1 MKNQKTVIIGA
12 STNPSRVS
20 YRAAHMLKEEGVDFV
35 PVGIKKGE
43 LAGKPILDL
52 RQKPKL
58 ENVDTVTLYIGP
70 QNQPEWYEY
79 IFSLNPRRII
89 FNPGTENS
97 EFIEMAAS
105 KGVNAEIAC
114 TLVMLSIGNY

>member
-1 MKNQKTVIIGA
+1 LKNLKTVIIGA

-20 YRAAHMLKEEGVDFV
+20 YRAANMLRAEGIEFV
-35 PVGIKKGE
+35 PVGIKRGE
-43 LAGKPILDL
+43 LAGEPILDL
-52 RQKPKL
+52 RQKPVID
-58 ENVDTVTLYIGP
+58 NVDTITLYIGP

-105 KGVNAEIAC
+105 RGVHSEIAC
-114 TLVMLSIGNY
+114 TLVMISIGNY

>member
-1 MKNQKTVIIGA
+1 MKNLKTVIIGA

-20 YRAAHMLKEEGVDFV
+20 YRAAHMLKEEEIDFV

-43 LAGKPILDL
+43 LAGKSILDL
-52 RQKPKL
+52 RQKPKID
-58 ENVDTVTLYIGP
+58 NVDTVTLYIGP

-79 IFSLNPRRII
+79 ILSLNPRRII

-97 EFIEMAAS
+97 EFIEMATS
-105 KGVNAEIAC
+105 KGVHTEIAC